1 MEKLWK
7 SSPFFDSLKIIQPC
21 FLVFFSNFDTFPNS
35 ILLNVFIRIRL
46 YVNTLNSTVQILKC
60 LSQCV
65 PFCSDLLG
73 LVTYLDWV
81 MIIVTISSC
90 ISMMFESPFTRVMH
104 VPMLQV
110 INPGYTAECGQ
121 ALIGEIPD
129 CCVSDWGVCVCD
141 FYEHRT
147 QSEDN
152 GRRTLLHPNSCHQR
166 LWRGHG
172 HFHLSCKSYYPFDGH
187 ALSIGYLS
195 SPNQLSPPCCGS
207 PTGEPHLS
215 LLAAF

>member
-1 MEKLWK
+1 MFHIFNWL
-7 SSPFFDSLKIIQPC
+7 DSHAP
-21 FLVFFSNFDTFPNS
+21 
-35 ILLNVFIRIRL
+35 
-46 YVNTLNSTVQILKC
+46 NSTVEIFKC
-60 LSQCV
+60 LCQCV
-65 PFCSDLLG
+65 SFCSDLLG

-110 INPGYTAECGQ
+110 LKPGYTAECEQ
-121 ALIGEIPD
+121 ACDWTALILLVW
-129 CCVSDWGVCVCD
+129 CLSDWRVCVCD

-166 LWRGHG
+166 LWRRHG
-172 HFHLSCKSYYPFDGH
+172 YLHLSCKSCHPGWGQK
-187 ALSIGYLS
+187 SQS
-195 SPNQLSPPCCGS
+195 
-207 PTGEPHLS
+207 HLWIVS
-215 LLAAF
+215 FSQRL